1 VEPIKSR
8 RNQRLVRVRRL
19 LSERRAR
26 AREGLVAVE
35 GEDLVAAALAAGVRP
50 VDVLAAAG
58 APLDGALV
66 AAVEPV
72 LALVEPELLAEAGTL
87 GHAARIIAVVRQED
101 LPGPPAQTPDVALA
115 LHGVADPG
123 NVGTLLR
130 SMAMLG
136 PGAVAVGPASA
147 DPLGPR
153 AVRASM
159 GAIFHVPLLR
169 TPEPER
175 AFPGT
180 RTVALTADADARL
193 DGLDL
198 TGPVTFLVGAE
209 RQGLPE
215 ALARR
220 ADVQARIPIELVAGI
235 DSLNAAMAGTIAL
248 YERRRQ
254 LAGPA

>member
-1 VEPIKSR
+1 VEPIRSR
-8 RNQRLVRVRRL
+8 RNQRLARVRRL

-58 APLDGALV
+58 APLDGALI

-72 LALVEPELLAEAGTL
+72 LALVDPDLLAEAGTL
-87 GHAARIIAVVRQED
+87 GHAARIVAVVRIED
-101 LPGPPAQTPDVALA
+101 LPPPPVEPPDVAL
-115 LHGVADPG
+115 GIVGIADPG
-123 NVGTLLR
+123 NVGTLVR
-130 SMAMLG
+130 SMALLG

-153 AVRASM
+153 AVRATM
-159 GAIFHVPLLR
+159 GALFHVPILR
-169 TPEPER
+169 VADPAR
-175 AFPGT
+175 AFRGL
-180 RTVALTADADARL
+180 RTVALTADADARV
-193 DGLDL
+193 DELDL
-198 TGPVTFLVGAE
+198 TGPTCFLVGAE
-209 RQGLPE
+209 RRGLPAAVAE
-215 ALARR
+215 A
-220 ADVQARIPIELVAGI
+220 ADVRACIRMSAAPGI

-254 LAGPA
+254 LLAAP